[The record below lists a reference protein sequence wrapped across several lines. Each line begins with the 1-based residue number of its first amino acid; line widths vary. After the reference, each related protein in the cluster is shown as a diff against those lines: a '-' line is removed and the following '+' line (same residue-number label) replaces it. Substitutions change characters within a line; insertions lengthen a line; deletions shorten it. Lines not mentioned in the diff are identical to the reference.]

1 MHKCQGDF
9 CDRTENRRCGTAQT
23 GQGNSGDR
31 PVMEEDGLPQSM
43 ILSVRKRVSQEETE
57 NRDMKKKGLAVKQ
70 VLKYLVAGEGIEPST
85 PRL

>member
-1 MHKCQGDF
+1 
-9 CDRTENRRCGTAQT
+9 
-23 GQGNSGDR
+23 
-31 PVMEEDGLPQSM
+31 MEEDGLPQSM